1 MHQVPNFDEAESTQS
16 GGVTMSLSVQLFQFG
31 VFRTRELRELLEDEE
46 KINHIIRCS
55 EKFQGLQRATEK
67 MLVSNHRL
75 AKINLSQKP
84 KFRDAKLLLAM
95 RYKELEKLRSI
106 IQAKQE
112 QLAEKHSVHHAHLC
126 LLSKINH
133 AEEECELLFQ
143 RFAAGKMPLADFLDS
158 FLSSRKLHHA
168 RLILVKKLQEMI
180 RHGEKTRQR
189 LSEIQHDAQDFSV
202 GFPEQIHNN
211 PCHPICCLTTAV
223 ILPSCCHP
231 PFLPFGDH
239 GSAAECLPYLP
250 FCFDYD
256 ESLHPGVRGR
266 GTKWRTIPV
275 RLQPLKVQQKRHQ
288 QAPQ

>member
-1 MHQVPNFDEAESTQS
+1 MCAH
-16 GGVTMSLSVQLFQFG
+16 FQ
-31 VFRTRELRELLEDEE
+31 
-46 KINHIIRCS
+46 
-55 EKFQGLQRATEK
+55 FQGLQRATEK

-112 QLAEKHSVHHAHLC
+112 QLGE
-126 LLSKINH
+126 
-133 AEEECELLFQ
+133 
-143 RFAAGKMPLADFLDS
+143 FAAGKTPLADFLDS
-158 FLSSRKLHHA
+158 FLSLRKLHHT
-168 RLILVKKLQEMI
+168 RLILVKKLQDMT

-211 PCHPICCLTTAV
+211 PCHPICSLTTAV
-223 ILPSCCHP
+223 VLPSCCHP
-231 PFLPFGDH
+231 QFLPFGDH

-250 FCFDYD
+250 FCFGYN

-266 GTKWRTIPV
+266 GTKWPTIPV
-275 RLQPLKVQQKRHQ
+275 RLQPLKVQQRRHQ